1 SDAIKST
8 VSKTDFDKATGKLT
22 GDISTLQQRANG
34 FDATVTKINNLAV
47 GGRNLYLN
55 SRVLADNYGTNSGA
69 VVTVEPFD
77 SVTNMWHIV
86 AGQNA
91 GGNVGIY
98 LWDYA
103 NGGIPNNSDWSYS
116 ADIKGTGKAVQF
128 GIEASDKSP
137 VKGTIGREWSRIS
150 QTGNVGTPQ
159 HKTIV
164 MYFDTT
170 NSPLDVYIKLP
181 KLEIGNVA
189 TDWIPAPEDVDSNI
203 AQVKLTADG
212 VSDIVSNPT
221 TGLSTRVQKAEGT
234 LSTVAGTDIPAL
246 KQATFWQPYSSLN
259 FNDYTKQGSFF
270 FNTTA
275 AKTNGPTSSNS
286 WIYLMVEQGTSGNDR
301 IKQTAWYDGVN
312 GVKVTYVRTLNS
324 GTWSPWY
331 ANDNDSVTTISQ
343 TNSSIQREITDR
355 QNGDSNTLQ
364 AGKDFTTS
372 QIKNYD
378 SGVQSQISQVSDGI
392 LAKVGAT
399 NLFPNSEFD
408 ADYGYRRKDGQTVLS
423 LATKNNIDGA
433 YNGTV
438 SVTST
443 GANWQGYWTNNIQ
456 VQGGQKYSASVK
468 VHYTNGG
475 LTNGVALLDLW
486 FVDRS
491 GNRISSATATT
502 SQVSSPY
509 WVQLISEGFTAPINA
524 VYLQMS
530 LLVSNAGAGQ
540 VAVFTQPMLTA
551 TEKLQKYT
559 PNNGVSAQLSLLKDN
574 WALGINDNSG
584 ALIAGINGDTSN
596 VRIAAKQLI
605 VSADTTFQGINWLDG
620 AIIRN
625 ASIGTAQIA
634 NAAIGT
640 AQISS
645 LDVAKISGNTTNF
658 IKSNWNS
665 AYNNVTIDSTGMIIK
680 SSGASA
686 SISTF
691 KSNMQEYKFYIDNTL
706 YVANQI
712 TPAGITI
719 RSNITRG
726 AAIKESSVMTM
737 GGNTD
742 GFSVEKSPYGLNVE
756 GIEIGDPNGAYKAEN
771 MAFGISMAQS
781 TGVAPQLIW
790 AGSATGKVI
799 ASNGKTWDN
808 PAGWIIPD
816 NIRFSTWDSSA
827 SQILFDSTTK
837 MVINSQR
844 IEISQ
849 QRASDHGWSTM
860 MVGLKYVGR
869 DRQNWIGFTDGS
881 GGAGVGFDGTQ
892 DVWIVIKGLA
902 YSMYDLFGRVGMR

>member
-1 SDAIKST
+1 
-8 VSKTDFDKATGKLT
+8 
-22 GDISTLQQRANG
+22 
-34 FDATVTKINNLAV
+34 
-47 GGRNLYLN
+47 
-55 SRVLADNYGTNSGA
+55 
-69 VVTVEPFD
+69 
-77 SVTNMWHIV
+77 MWHIT
-86 AGQNA
+86 APKGSGGNA
-91 GGNVGIY
+91 GIYFSQVNNVSNVITQGQQ
-98 LWDYA
+98 WTF
-103 NGGIPNNSDWSYS
+103 SF
-116 ADIKGTGKAVQF
+116 DIKGTGVYSDKHIGV
-128 GIEASDKSP
+128 EASNPFNSP
-137 VKGTIGREWSRIS
+137 
-150 QTGNVGTPQ
+150 TGNVPSDWTRVFSTGTA
-159 HKTIV
+159 TGRNAIII
-164 MYFDTT
+164 YF
-170 NSPLDVYIKLP
+170 NSIDVALDVYIKLP
-181 KLEIGNVA
+181 KLEIGNIA

-212 VSDIVSNPT
+212 LYEKVNNPT
-221 TGLSTRVQKAEGT
+221 TGIATRLLAAEGAVTTVQNATKELTSKQTVTAGGLTQEISDRKNGDQAVRTDMAT
-234 LSTVAGTDIPAL
+234 LINQQVTSVTTGYKSSLLETSNALVAQI
-246 KQATFWQPYSSLN
+246 SSLN
-259 FNDYTKQGSFF
+259 LLNNSQFEVVNGTLPGWHVDTPWGDTVKVGAGTSNNVSVNGPNPDGTTSLIHDQGGNSTSWLFSDPIPTMPNSTFSGSFEL
-270 FNTTA
+270 A
-275 AKTNGPTSSNS
+275 EGSGWATS
-286 WIYLMVEQGTSGNDR
+286 
-301 IKQTAWYDGVN
+301 
-312 GVKVTYVRTLNS
+312 
-324 GTWSPWY
+324 
-331 ANDNDSVTTISQ
+331 
-343 TNSSIQREITDR
+343 
-355 QNGDSNTLQ
+355 
-364 AGKDFTTS
+364 
-372 QIKNYD
+372 
-378 SGVQSQISQVSDGI
+378 SQISFARNIRYYTSDHVLISLDTTNYYGGSIGGAWPRYSFTVKTPENAAYVSFGMGWNGG
-392 LAKVGAT
+392 KVSFRHLSMYSG
-399 NLFPNSEFD
+399 SK
-408 ADYGYRRKDGQTVLS
+408 DYGYMPGSKSGNQTVL
-423 LATKNNIDGA
+423 
-433 YNGTV
+433 
-438 SVTST
+438 
-443 GANWQGYWTNNIQ
+443 
-456 VQGGQKYSASVK
+456 
-468 VHYTNGG
+468 
-475 LTNGVALLDLW
+475 
-486 FVDRS
+486 
-491 GNRISSATATT
+491 
-502 SQVSSPY
+502 
-509 WVQLISEGFTAPINA
+509 QLF
-524 VYLQMS
+524 
-530 LLVSNAGAGQ
+530 
-540 VAVFTQPMLTA
+540 
-551 TEKLQKYT
+551 
-559 PNNGVSAQLSLLKDN
+559 KDN
-574 WALGINDNSG
+574 WAIGIKDNAG
-584 ALIAGINGDTSN
+584 NLINGINGDNSG

-706 YVANQI
+706 YVANKI

-726 AAIKESSVMTM
+726 AAIKEGSVMTM